1 MEKKR
6 QPNFTSDE
14 VEVLTSAV
22 EKRAKLLFRMLS
34 AATTAASK
42 QRAWEGIA
50 DEVNAVG
57 GYGWT
62 VAEVNKK

>member
-22 EKRAKLLFRMLS
+22 EKRAKLLFGMLS
-34 AATTAASK
+34 GSGRCKHCRRFRWLAYYYT
-42 QRAWEGIA
+42 RVI
-50 DEVNAVG
+50 
-57 GYGWT
+57 
-62 VAEVNKK
+62 

>member
-22 EKRAKLLFRMLS
+22 EKRAKLLFWMLS
-34 AATTAASK
+34 AALQDVASTA
-42 QRAWEGIA
+42 GC
-50 DEVNAVG
+50 
-57 GYGWT
+57 T
-62 VAEVNKK
+62 VKLAYYYTRVIR